1 MSFCH
6 LHVHSDFSLLDGIGK
21 EDERAERVAELG
33 QSALALTDHGS
44 LAGVLYHAEACHKV
58 GIKPIIGIE
67 AYFRE
72 DILSDRTAKNQYG
85 YNHLVLLAKNQ
96 EGFKNLM
103 RLSSL
108 SYTPEY
114 MYQKPCIDW
123 TALET
128 YSEGLIASS
137 SCLSGLIP
145 RKFLNGDIESAWAT
159 LRKFQSI
166 FGDDFYLETQP
177 HDIPE
182 QQLVNIEIYN
192 MAQAEGIPVAL
203 TADVHYPFKGWDETQ
218 LVSIKMRAKD
228 WEYGTVDTAWLM
240 TEEEIFNTFK
250 KNNEDIPTDYIKE
263 MISNSGE
270 IADRCEDFNYDK
282 SPKIPKAT
290 SSLSEAESILRE
302 WSMEGLERI
311 GKTTE
316 QTYLDR
322 LEEELEVIRKLG
334 TFDYFVIVGDM
345 VRWAKAQG
353 IRVGPGRGSAAGSL
367 LNYLIGITAIDP
379 IGYDLLFERFLNEYR
394 TELPDIDIDF
404 QDDRRDEVKEYLK
417 QKWGEDH
424 VVDVAAFQSFGLK
437 GVIKDVCRVL
447 EIPYVVA
454 NNATKD
460 IPDAPK
466 TFGDDI
472 DSIEKRIPAVA
483 KLFTEYPDVK
493 IHAQRLFGNIKGLS
507 KHAAAVILTDK
518 PANELIPTMESKDGG
533 IVTQWSE
540 RANAQLISPYG
551 FLKIDCLSTDALRVQ
566 QLTVDLIKERHGI
579 EIDFE
584 DPKQFPVIEDP
595 LNIDP
600 QVIKTFT
607 EGSNLGIFQFASKGI
622 GGLLKAIIPKNMNHI
637 IAANALY
644 RPGTIESKNEK
655 SVMVQYARRKNGLD
669 NWKIPHESVRKYVG
683 DTFGFMIYQE
693 QVMQIYREL
702 AKDATPAEAAIFQ
715 KVVAKGIA
723 RDLEGKQRLEKYKDK
738 FADGCE
744 EKGMPTKSVEALW
757 RQILQMSTYS
767 FNKSHSAGYAIQA
780 YQDAWLK
787 YYYPLEFYS
796 SLLTVEDE
804 KIPEIIRE
812 TKGKGIKILPPDI
825 NISDSGFTIDNNNIR
840 FGLLGIKHIGPAL
853 LDLIRNERPFSSIED
868 LIERCPKRILNKTRV
883 KALFYAGALDRFK
896 ARERYIYDEEE
907 GLVNGELDESTLI
920 EKEKEYVGF
929 TTSRASDIETYKDM
943 LDDMIELEV
952 DDMDDE
958 QEVVVGGEI
967 THVKTIHTKNGDQ
980 MAFVTVD
987 YFNNEFSLTIFP
999 ESYHKFNHMFGDG
1012 NTILALGKW
1021 DLERQSVTVDNIC
1034 TAEQLAVEMNGG

>member
-1 MSFCH
+1 MSFAH

-21 EDERAERVAELG
+21 EDERAVLVAELG
-33 QSALALTDHGS
+33 QPALALTDHGS

-58 GIKPIIGIE
+58 GVKPIVGIE

-72 DILSDRTAKNQYG
+72 DIAADREAKNQYG

-108 SYTPEY
+108 SYTEKY
-114 MYQKPCIDW
+114 MYQKPCINWDV
-123 TALET
+123 LET
-128 YSEGLIASS
+128 YSEGIIASS

-145 RKFLNGDIESAWAT
+145 KKFLQGDIEAAEEAMK
-159 LRKFQSI
+159 RFQSI

-177 HDIPE
+177 HAIPE
-182 QQLVNIEIYN
+182 QQLINIEIYN
-192 MAQAEGIPVAL
+192 MAHKWGIPVVV
-203 TADVHYPFKGWDETQ
+203 TADSHYPHKGWHETQ

-228 WEYGTVDTAWLM
+228 WEYGTVETAWLM
-240 TEEEIFNTFK
+240 SEDEITETFK
-250 KNNEDIPTDYIKE
+250 ANNPDIPASYIKE
-263 MISNSGE
+263 MISNSLE
-270 IADRCEDFNYDK
+270 IAERCEDFNYDK

-302 WSMEGLERI
+302 WSAEGLRRI
-311 GKTTE
+311 GKQTE

-322 LEEELEVIRKLG
+322 LEEELATIRKLG

-379 IGYDLLFERFLNEYR
+379 IGYNLLFERFLNEYR

-424 VVDVAAFQSFGLK
+424 VIDVAAFQSFGLK

-472 DSIEKRIPAVA
+472 ESIGKKIPAVA
-483 KLFTEYPDVK
+483 ELFRKYPDVK
-493 IHAQRLFGNIKGLS
+493 IHAERLFGNIKGLS
-507 KHAAAVILTDK
+507 KHAAAVILTDR
-518 PANELIPTMESKDGG
+518 PAQELIPTMMSKDGG
-533 IVTQWSE
+533 VVTQWSE

-566 QLTVDLIKERHGI
+566 QLTCDLIKERHNI
-579 EIDFE
+579 TIDFE
-584 DPKQFPVIEDP
+584 DPKQFPVVESPYAVD
-595 LNIDP
+595 DA
-600 QVIKTFT
+600 VIKSFT

-622 GGLLKAIIPKNMNHI
+622 SGLLKVIKPENLEHI

-644 RPGTIESKNEK
+644 RPGTLENNVAFEYAKRKNEK
-655 SVMVQYARRKNGLD
+655 V
-669 NWKIPHESVRKYVG
+669 NWKLPTKSVDSFIGY
-683 DTFGFMIYQE
+683 TYGFMIYQE

-702 AKDATPAEAAIFQ
+702 AHNATSAESAVFQ
-715 KVVAKGIA
+715 KVVSKGIA
-723 RDLEGKQRLEKYKDK
+723 RDLQGKQRLEKYYEK
-738 FADGCE
+738 FIDGCE
-744 EKGMPTKSVEALW
+744 EKGVTETAAETLW
-757 RQILQMSTYS
+757 SQILQMSTYS

-787 YYYPLEFYS
+787 HYYPLEFYS
-796 SLLTVEDE
+796 SLLTVEDG

-812 TKGKGIKILPPDI
+812 SRGKGIKILPPDI
-825 NISDSGFTIDNNNIR
+825 NVSDSGFTIDNNNIR
-840 FGLLGIKHIGPAL
+840 FGLAGIKNIGPAV
-853 LDLIRNERPFSSIED
+853 LDLIRNQRPFSSIED
-868 LIERCPKRILNKTRV
+868 MIEKCPKRILNKTRL
-883 KALFYAGALDRFK
+883 KSLYYSGALDRFK

-907 GLVNGELDESTLI
+907 GFVNGELDESTLI

-929 TTSRASDIETYKDM
+929 QTSRASDLETYKEM
-943 LDDMIELEV
+943 LDGMIEIDIDEMVDGDEV
-952 DDMDDE
+952 I
-958 QEVVVGGEI
+958 VGGEV
-967 THVKTIHTKNGDQ
+967 TNVKMVQTKRGQ
-980 MAFVTVD
+980 SMAFVTLD
-987 YFNNEFSLTIFP
+987 YFNHDFSLTVFP
-999 ESYHKFNHMFGDG
+999 EPYYKFNHMFGDG

-1021 DLERQSVTVDNIC
+1021 DQERQCVTVNNIC